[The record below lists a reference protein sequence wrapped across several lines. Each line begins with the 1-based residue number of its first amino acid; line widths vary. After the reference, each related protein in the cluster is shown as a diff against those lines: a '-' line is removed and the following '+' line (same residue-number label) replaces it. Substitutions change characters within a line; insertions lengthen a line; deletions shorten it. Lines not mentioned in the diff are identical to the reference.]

1 MVNKGSMFK
10 TVIMKQITDS
20 SGAEISF
27 KKKDESFIIQAA
39 ESPLELQKS
48 GRNVINSYLQSC

>member
-10 TVIMKQITDS
+10 TVIMKQITDC
-20 SGAEISF
+20 SGAELGF

-39 ESPLELQKS
+39 ESPLEL
-48 GRNVINSYLQSC
+48 